1 MGVASSRRWVQP
13 LRIESDL
20 CPFSKMRAVAGGSRM
35 PRRAPYHRLCCS
47 AEEVLR
53 RWLCGGPRRLLARV
67 LLQAAEQN
75 PNTGITYSQCQ
86 IATPTCSAWPSG
98 SAVPATPASSP
109 STTRSDLA
117 MTKATGVIKGDRLT
131 MALITIAVRG
141 KRPRCSGSVDHV
153 LRTSDDQ
160 RDRAIAAPVA

>member
-1 MGVASSRRWVQP
+1 MTPTVLIATLRTRPTTEYGVASSRRWVQP

-35 PRRAPYHRLCCS
+35 PRQAPYHRLCCS

-98 SAVPATPASSP
+98 SAVPANPCFLAVNHEERP
-109 STTRSDLA
+109 SHD
-117 MTKATGVIKGDRLT
+117 KATGVIKGDRLT
-131 MALITIAVRG
+131 MALITLAVRG
-141 KRPRCSGSVDHV
+141 KRPP
-153 LRTSDDQ
+153 LQ
-160 RDRAIAAPVA
+160 RLG